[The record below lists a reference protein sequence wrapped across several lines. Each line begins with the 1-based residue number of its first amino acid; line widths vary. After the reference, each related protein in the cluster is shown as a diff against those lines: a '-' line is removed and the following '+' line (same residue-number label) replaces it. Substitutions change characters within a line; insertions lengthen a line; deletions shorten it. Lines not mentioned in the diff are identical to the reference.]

1 MGRPSHDVDMCCS
14 GLWQESKAALEVAG
28 IAVVESGIK
37 FGGITAI
44 CDDERIEVTSYRWMV
59 FIPMVAIPRVWSVRR
74 RLKTIW
80 RVVTLP
86 LTPWLAPPARSCRP
100 LRWPGDLERKLI
112 RAVGDPKRRFNEDAL
127 RMLRAVRF
135 ACRLDFMIEP
145 KTKLAL
151 AECSPLLDAVARERV
166 GIELE
171 GILSTGHGGDAM
183 LRYPE
188 LICAAVPELSPARG
202 FDQRSVYHAFN
213 VYEHIARVL
222 TVAGELALCDGVA
235 PSSSLMW
242 AAFLHD
248 VSKPDCFTVDHAGSG
263 HFYGHPELGAKKARA
278 IMDRLALS
286 HDLVRDVCLLIR
298 YHDKP
303 LRPERSCLLNMM
315 RLLSGEG
322 VDTPR
327 LIDELMDLK
336 RADTLGKAPSCF
348 YYVETIEEMRS
359 LAHGLLE
366 AGEPYTLKM
375 LAINGGDL
383 IRAGVKPGPELGQ
396 LLNAALDAV
405 IEDNVPNER
414 EALLA
419 HLHLDKHPSVRP
431 K

>member
-1 MGRPSHDVDMCCS
+1 
-14 GLWQESKAALEVAG
+14 
-28 IAVVESGIK
+28 
-37 FGGITAI
+37 
-44 CDDERIEVTSYRWMV
+44 
-59 FIPMVAIPRVWSVRR
+59 
-74 RLKTIW
+74 
-80 RVVTLP
+80 
-86 LTPWLAPPARSCRP
+86 
-100 LRWPGDLERKLI
+100 
-112 RAVGDPKRRFNEDAL
+112 
-127 RMLRAVRF
+127 
-135 ACRLDFMIEP
+135 
-145 KTKLAL
+145 
-151 AECSPLLDAVARERV
+151 
-166 GIELE
+166 
-171 GILSTGHGGDAM
+171 
-183 LRYPE
+183 
-188 LICAAVPELSPARG
+188 
-202 FDQRSVYHAFN
+202 
-213 VYEHIARVL
+213 
-222 TVAGELALCDGVA
+222 
-235 PSSSLMW
+235 
-242 AAFLHD
+242 
-248 VSKPDCFTVDHAGSG
+248 
-263 HFYGHPELGAKKARA
+263 
-278 IMDRLALS
+278 MDRLALS

-419 HLHLDKHPSVRP
+419 HLHLG
-431 K
+431 

>member
-1 MGRPSHDVDMCCS
+1 
-14 GLWQESKAALEVAG
+14 
-28 IAVVESGIK
+28 
-37 FGGITAI
+37 
-44 CDDERIEVTSYRWMV
+44 
-59 FIPMVAIPRVWSVRR
+59 
-74 RLKTIW
+74 
-80 RVVTLP
+80 
-86 LTPWLAPPARSCRP
+86 
-100 LRWPGDLERKLI
+100 
-112 RAVGDPKRRFNEDAL
+112 
-127 RMLRAVRF
+127 
-135 ACRLDFMIEP
+135 
-145 KTKLAL
+145 
-151 AECSPLLDAVARERV
+151 
-166 GIELE
+166 
-171 GILSTGHGGDAM
+171 M

-366 AGEPYTLKM
+366 AGEPHTLKM

-419 HLHLDKHPSVRP
+419 HLHLG
-431 K
+431 

>member
-1 MGRPSHDVDMCCS
+1 
-14 GLWQESKAALEVAG
+14 
-28 IAVVESGIK
+28 
-37 FGGITAI
+37 
-44 CDDERIEVTSYRWMV
+44 
-59 FIPMVAIPRVWSVRR
+59 
-74 RLKTIW
+74 
-80 RVVTLP
+80 
-86 LTPWLAPPARSCRP
+86 
-100 LRWPGDLERKLI
+100 
-112 RAVGDPKRRFNEDAL
+112 
-127 RMLRAVRF
+127 MLRAVRF

-145 KTKLAL
+145 ETKRAL
-151 AECSPLLDAVARERV
+151 AECAPLLDAVARERV

-188 LICAAVPELSPARG
+188 LICAAVPELAAGRG

-248 VSKPDCFTVDHAGSG
+248 VSKPECFTVDHAGSG
-263 HFYGHPELGAKKARA
+263 HFYGHPELGAKKARV

-286 HDLVRDVCLLIR
+286 HDLVRDVCLLIK

-315 RLLSGEG
+315 RALSGEG

-327 LIDELMDLK
+327 LMDELMDLK

-359 LAHGLLE
+359 LVHDLLE
-366 AGEPYTLKM
+366 AGEPYSLKM

-396 LLNAALDAV
+396 LLNSTLDAV
-405 IEDNVPNER
+405 IEDNISNER
-414 EALLA
+414 EALLV
-419 HLHLDKHPSVRP
+419 HLNLN
-431 K
+431 